1 MLPKNVDEKLKKL
14 LENFSRQALH
24 SYKIAFTHPISKQEI
39 ALEIPLPKDLQEL
52 HDALKNVKV

>member
-1 MLPKNVDEKLKKL
+1 MQKNVDEKLKKL

-24 SYKIAFTHPISKQEI
+24 SYKIAFIHPISQQEI

-52 HDALKNVKV
+52 YDALKNVKV